1 MHRGMKLIQTS
12 RVVDAAVEAPPS
24 DPTATPGIKCR
35 CKSRRCPTCI
45 KCVKCQCYCNGPPQ
59 RALRPV
65 ETTKSTNIRRTT
77 DKSAESR
84 QDASPKRQATRTS
97 ELEET
102 QATTKTK
109 DEAAPSPSTS
119 SDTLSGAPATPKI
132 PTRKCRC
139 KARRCDTCATCTKC
153 MCHCNSSPPRKR
165 KLKEEAKQ
173 SSKNTKA
180 AKPKVE
186 ALRHRGLRGH
196 GDGKESEKNDD
207 GAGIPKV
214 ETTSH
219 SEKPPK
225 EEKPEDDCLMDE
237 ETRKLDEELRTWLG
251 KRSDEQEELTQ
262 LEKQIYELEGSY
274 LRRSQHAGNIVK
286 GYANAN
292 VFVTEMAKD
301 EAMPVEPSAELEAKV
316 NEQRLFSFSST
327 TSPAEP
333 FKSTEAAMAKP

>member
-1 MHRGMKLIQTS
+1 
-12 RVVDAAVEAPPS
+12 
-24 DPTATPGIKCR
+24 
-35 CKSRRCPTCI
+35 
-45 KCVKCQCYCNGPPQ
+45 
-59 RALRPV
+59 
-65 ETTKSTNIRRTT
+65 
-77 DKSAESR
+77 
-84 QDASPKRQATRTS
+84 
-97 ELEET
+97 
-102 QATTKTK
+102 
-109 DEAAPSPSTS
+109 
-119 SDTLSGAPATPKI
+119 
-132 PTRKCRC
+132 
-139 KARRCDTCATCTKC
+139 

-173 SSKNTKA
+173 PSKNTKA
-180 AKPKVE
+180 AKRKVE
-186 ALRHRGLRGH
+186 ALRRRGLRGH
-196 GDGKESEKNDD
+196 GDGNESEKNDD

-301 EAMPVEPSAELEAKV
+301 EAMPVEPSAELEAKM